1 MSEIT
6 FTKHEKEAI
15 VAKLQ
20 SYFTKELDAELGQ
33 FDAEFLLDFLSS
45 ELGAYYYNRGL
56 SDARRVLEERIQ
68 TIDDDLYAIEK
79 EIR

>member
-6 FTKHEKEAI
+6 FTKQEKEAI

-20 SYFTKELDAELGQ
+20 SYFTKELNAELGQ
-33 FDAEFLLDFLSS
+33 LDAEFLLDFLSS

-56 SDARRVLEERIQ
+56 ADARRVLEERIQ